1 MDLEIRPASVAD
13 LEIVRDIAER
23 LWPEC
28 YGTLLPAGQVRYML
42 DWMYAPH
49 RLRSEW
55 DRGVRY
61 RLALLEGR
69 PVGYLAWERESGSDA
84 AFLNKLYLVTQFQ
97 GRGLG
102 QEMIALVRREASEE
116 GARHLELRVNRQ
128 NRKAIRA
135 YERAGFV
142 VVQTLVTDI
151 GSGFVMDDFL
161 MRLGLDR
168 ASSVGASGVR
178 P

>member
-1 MDLEIRPASVAD
+1 MGLEIRPASLSD
-13 LEIVRDIAER
+13 LEIVRALAER
-23 LWPEC
+23 IWPEC
-28 YGTLLPAGQVRYML
+28 YGAMLPAGQVRYML

-55 DRGVRY
+55 GRGVRY

-69 PVGYLAWERESGSDA
+69 PVGYLAWERESGADA
-84 AFLNKLYLVTQFQ
+84 AFLNKLYLVTELQ

-102 QEMIALVRREASEE
+102 QEMIASVHREVSAE
-116 GARHLELRVNRQ
+116 GARYLELRVNRQ
-128 NRKAIRA
+128 NGKAIRA

-151 GSGFVMDDFL
+151 GAGFEMDDFL
-161 MRLGLDR
+161 MRLELER
-168 ASSVGASGVR
+168 ASSVGASGI
-178 P
+178 PA